1 MADRK
6 RKRKRQG
13 GGTGAARSAPAAS
26 SAAPRRADPPKVG
39 GADAMKRGYA
49 KAELKNIAAREAL
62 EPIGPENRPK
72 VVLVACAWL
81 LLACVSLV
89 VSIVTADGDDAAGQR
104 VGNALMLGVVALA
117 IWGTFRLRPWAI
129 LGTQTLFALAFVFTI
144 LAAVFSD
151 KVLLSLA
158 LGASALITGAIFY
171 KMIKVMARVQ
181 KMELQRRG
189 ELDPPASAGG

>member
-1 MADRK
+1 
-6 RKRKRQG
+6 
-13 GGTGAARSAPAAS
+13 
-26 SAAPRRADPPKVG
+26 
-39 GADAMKRGYA
+39 MKRGYA

-62 EPIGPENRPK
+62 EPIGPENRPR

-104 VGNALMLGVVALA
+104 VGNALMLLVVLVAV
-117 IWGTFRLRPWAI
+117 WGTYRLRPWAI
-129 LGTQTLFALAFVFTI
+129 LGAQTLFALAFVFTV

-158 LGASALITGAIFY
+158 LAASALITGAIFY
-171 KMIKVMARVQ
+171 KMIRVMARVQ
-181 KMELQRRG
+181 KMELRRRG
-189 ELDPPASAGG
+189 ELDPPVSGG